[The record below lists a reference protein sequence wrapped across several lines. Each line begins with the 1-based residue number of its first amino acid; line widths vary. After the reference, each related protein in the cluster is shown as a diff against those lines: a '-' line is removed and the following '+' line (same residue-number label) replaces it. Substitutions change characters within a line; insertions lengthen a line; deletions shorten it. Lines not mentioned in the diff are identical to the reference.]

1 MKTKHLPS
9 LLAALI
15 SLPACAANREVPF
28 RPSPGSPFTG
38 KLARYDYTT
47 YEKIPDRPTSIA
59 YRTVLK
65 TFPSI
70 RKKAFWGNWAG
81 SGCAGGVPVDEM
93 DEVFR
98 RHDIA
103 YAEASTLRTMQWAD
117 EACVEALRRLDQ
129 SKMSP
134 EALDFYQRSSA
145 FFANQRLTL
154 VGKPVSSYWRF
165 REKKDCP
172 FQCKEDLREL
182 FGLDKSGK
190 HPPALKS
197 APQGRI
203 APESLVAAKAKAKSS
218 TVRKAAVPPATSV
231 RKLLAGRAVER

>member
-9 LLAALI
+9 LLVALI
-15 SLPACAANREVPF
+15 SLPACAAKREVPF

-103 YAEASTLRTMQWAD
+103 YAEASTLRTMQWA
-117 EACVEALRRLDQ
+117 A
-129 SKMSP
+129 
-134 EALDFYQRSSA
+134 
-145 FFANQRLTL
+145 
-154 VGKPVSSYWRF
+154 RF
-165 REKKDCP
+165 RMIQRQLQTARAIVTFSEAHARVL
-172 FQCKEDLREL
+172 Q
-182 FGLDKSGK
+182 
-190 HPPALKS
+190 
-197 APQGRI
+197 Q
-203 APESLVAAKAKAKSS
+203 
-218 TVRKAAVPPATSV
+218 
-231 RKLLAGRAVER
+231 LLALPREERLPVPVQRGSARSLRSR